1 VLHLRESLVEIR
13 FHGRGGQ
20 GAWTASLLLAQAGL
34 TEEKYIQ
41 SFPAFGPERAGAPI
55 TAFTRISEEPI
66 YLHCSVYEPDVVV
79 VLDPTL
85 LGPSVVEG
93 LKPET
98 KVVVN
103 TDQSPEEVKA
113 GMGVKEGKWFALD
126 ATSLALKILGRPIT
140 NTAMLGAVV
149 KVAGM
154 VKLDSLLHVAG
165 ERFSGRIGELN
176 KELIETAYKEAAER

>member
-1 VLHLRESLVEIR
+1 MRKSLNEIR

-34 TEEKYIQ
+34 REGKYIQ
-41 SFPAFGPERAGAPI
+41 SFPTFGPERAGAPI

-66 YLHCSVYEPDVVV
+66 HLHSSVYKPDVVV

-85 LGPSVVEG
+85 MGPAVVEG

-98 KVVVN
+98 KIVVN
-103 TDQSPEEVKA
+103 TEQSPEEIRSI
-113 GMGVKEGKWFALD
+113 MGVPEGKIYVLD
-126 ATSLALKILGRPIT
+126 ATSLAIKILGRPIT

-149 KVAGM
+149 KVTGM
-154 VKLDSLLHVAG
+154 VEIDSMLHVVG

-176 KELIETAYKEAAER
+176 KTLIKTTYEEVAED